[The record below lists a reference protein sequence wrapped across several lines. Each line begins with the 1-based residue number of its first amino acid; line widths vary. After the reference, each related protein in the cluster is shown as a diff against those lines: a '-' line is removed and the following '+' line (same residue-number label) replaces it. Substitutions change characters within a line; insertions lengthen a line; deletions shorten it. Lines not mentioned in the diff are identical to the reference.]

1 MHTNL
6 TVKLIISSL
15 LLVLLFIA
23 GVILHRSGKPYP
35 ALLFNVHKLS
45 AVAIMALLF
54 VSALKQLRQDDPG
67 WILYLTLG
75 VMALAALGLLISGG
89 MLSLDKLHAS
99 MNIIHRWTTG
109 LFLVSYVLFIY
120 LAMSGAYLNI
130 QN

>member
-35 ALLFNVHKLS
+35 TLLFNIHKLS

-54 VSALKQLRQDDPG
+54 VSALKLLRQADPG

-89 MLSLDKLHAS
+89 MLSLDKLHTS

>member
-54 VSALKQLRQDDPG
+54 VSALK
-67 WILYLTLG
+67 
-75 VMALAALGLLISGG
+75 LLISGG

-109 LFLVSYVLFIY
+109 LFLVSYILFIY
-120 LAMSGAYLNI
+120 LAMSSAYLNI